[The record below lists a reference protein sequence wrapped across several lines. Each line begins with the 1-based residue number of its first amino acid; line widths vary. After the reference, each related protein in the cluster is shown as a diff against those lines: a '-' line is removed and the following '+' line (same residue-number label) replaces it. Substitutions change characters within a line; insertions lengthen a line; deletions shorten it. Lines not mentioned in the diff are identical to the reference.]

1 MLFHITSAEELRAA
15 GQSGT
20 YTPTAFDEEGFVHCS
35 YAHQVAA
42 TANRIFRGRSDLVVL
57 EVDPARLHCPV
68 IDENLEGGAERF
80 PHVYGP
86 LPLSAVVQ
94 VHRLSFDEAG
104 GFAVP
109 AAIERHDAPRGNS
122 PPAAPHGE

>member
-1 MLFHITSAEELRAA
+1 VLFHITSADELRAA

-20 YTPTAFDEEGFVHCS
+20 YTPKAFGEDGFVHCS
-35 YAHQVAA
+35 YGHQVAA

-57 EVDPARLHCPV
+57 EIDPARLPGPV
-68 IDENLEGGAERF
+68 IDENLEGGAELF

-94 VHRLSFDEAG
+94 VHRLPCDEAG
-104 GFAVP
+104 RFAVP
-109 AAIERHDAPRGNS
+109 AAIERHAVPRGNS
-122 PPAAPHGE
+122 RPAAPHGE